1 MRQSESLNELATALA
16 KAQGAIEN
24 ASKSAD
30 NPYYKSKY
38 SDLASV
44 REAIRIPLAENL
56 LSIIQLPT
64 VSMETQTIEVD
75 TMLIHGSGQFIA
87 ESLTLPAIRISYDRD
102 SGEEQRTFDAQTVG
116 SALTYARRYGLM
128 AILNLAAEDDDGNA
142 VASEPKKSGKAAPA
156 KAAQKPT
163 DNELAAAGFAA
174 DGGLESLRKWW
185 QGLPLVDRDKFDPE
199 PLKQR
204 AIKADAAKV
213 AGANPTTGELPAEA
227 LQPSNG

>member
-64 VSMETQTIEVD
+64 VSLETQTIAVD

-87 ESLTLPAIRISYDRD
+87 ESLTLPAVRISYDRD

-116 SALTYARRYGLM
+116 TALTYARRYGLM

-142 VASEPKKSGKAAPA
+142 VAKSGKATPA
-156 KAAQKPT
+156 KAVKKPT
-163 DNELAAAGFAA
+163 DDELAAAGLAA

-185 QGLPLVDRDKFDPE
+185 QSLPLVDRDKFDPE

-213 AGANPTTGELPAEA
+213 AGANPTTGELPAET
-227 LQPSNG
+227 LQPANG